1 LLRGNLVDTN
11 YSADILPGKL
21 FSSLKLQIPCK
32 RKIRMDV
39 CLAGDILHDKPTI
52 HLELIL
58 KFAFPS
64 FSGLQM

>member
-1 LLRGNLVDTN
+1 
-11 YSADILPGKL
+11 
-21 FSSLKLQIPCK
+21 
-32 RKIRMDV
+32 MDV